1 MSGWALRACVQ
12 IVLES
17 RRGQWCTPAWIAG
30 RVIVSIDTV
39 AHTCEALVG
48 LGHAQFKLGEGT
60 PLFGID
66 VFEDHAV
73 VNDVSDVAQACAEQ
87 AS

>member
-1 MSGWALRACVQ
+1 MRACVQ

-39 AHTCEALVG
+39 VQACEALVV
-48 LGHAQFKLGEGT
+48 LGHAQFEFGEGT

-66 VFEDHAV
+66 VFQEHAV
-73 VNDVSDVAQACAEQ
+73 VNDVSDVAPACAEQ
-87 AS
+87 AP